1 MKSLRTV
8 LLVPLALAL
17 QVILAHA
24 ESVVRTVGG
33 THFDLVV
40 PAGFCVLSQD
50 NTRDAIFI
58 NRVSTLLR
66 NTGNNLIL
74 LMVECVRLKTW
85 RAGVE
90 GDILNYFDYYM
101 P

>member
-17 QVILAHA
+17 QVLLAHA

-33 THFDLVV
+33 TNFNLAV
-40 PAGFCVLSQD
+40 PAGFCVLSQ
-50 NTRDAIFI
+50 NNSRDAIFI

-66 NTGNNLIL
+66 NSDNSLIL
-74 LMVECVRLKTW
+74 LMMECGRLKTW
-85 RAGVE
+85 RAGVD
-90 GDILNYFDYYM
+90 GDIPSYFDYYI